1 VSGGYFD
8 VKQRSGISK
17 HMFSLPYPVAILGSA
32 IVLLLAFL
40 THWIGHRVITKRR
53 DEPRE
58 RYRQRKFL
66 NTAIIVLAVMLIGLL
81 WARRLQRTSTFL
93 GLVGAGVAIALR
105 DPLLS
110 VAGRIAI
117 FAGHMYTVGDRIEIN
132 QLKGDVIDVGFF
144 YTRMMEIGS
153 WIKADQF
160 SGRIVQFSNSMIFG
174 SAVFNYTQNFSY
186 IWDEV
191 VLPITYDSDLQAAKN
206 ILLTAGR
213 DYSRDFLKDAQSDLK
228 AMQRY
233 FVVPQFEL
241 EPTVFVKV
249 TDNWLE
255 LSMRYV
261 VNPKQ
266 RRAGASFIY
275 ENVFKQLREREDVKI
290 ASTTM
295 DLTVHRED
303 QSAA

>member
-266 RRAGASFIY
+266 RRTGASFIY